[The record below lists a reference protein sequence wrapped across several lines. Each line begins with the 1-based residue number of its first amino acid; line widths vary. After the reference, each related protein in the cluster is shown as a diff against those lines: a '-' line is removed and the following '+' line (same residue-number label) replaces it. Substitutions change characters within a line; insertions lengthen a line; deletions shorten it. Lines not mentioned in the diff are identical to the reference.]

1 MDIYVGNIPKGT
13 RPAEIKKLV
22 KETFRGHI
30 FTRIYDRMLSL
41 GRFEQGI
48 AININKKKGRAG
60 GRYGRIRF
68 QSKRMGEL
76 ALEILVGS
84 ELRGEGISVR
94 PYVERSAENDRRQSG
109 SDWNGRNRRKKE
121 RRRH

>member
-1 MDIYVGNIPKGT
+1 MDIYDGNIQKGT
-13 RPAEIKKLV
+13 IAAEIKKLV
-22 KETFRGHI
+22 KESFRGHI
-30 FTRIYDRMLSL
+30 FNKIYDRMLSL

-48 AININKKKGRAG
+48 AININKKKGRTG

-68 QSKRMGEL
+68 QSQRMGEL

-84 ELRGEGISVR
+84 ELRGKGISVR
-94 PYVERSAENDRRQSG
+94 PYADRQQRNDRRQSEHE
-109 SDWNGRNRRKKE
+109 WNGYNRRKKE